1 MRGHTF
7 PVLRTRWVTLF
18 DKTVSWQRLIIHP
31 ATYQRKRSFAC
42 PKPEAGELR
51 SDVTRQSIDNS
62 TSGSATPPRLESG
75 IAHDRFWQALTRFAE
90 ACGLAE
96 CLRQTSVLPYDFMV
110 EPPSLEPRE
119 PALDR
124 QAIEG
129 VAGRCRYHGWWW
141 LVSLSQQNSPAGVAV
156 VPDGAFSRMIETD
169 DTWQEACDTWIGE
182 QLLTDRFYLMFF
194 AILDPG
200 NAAGGLYLDLIAAA
214 RAYRESHPERFVPQF
229 WLAQGVDERVVQVG

>member
-1 MRGHTF
+1 
-7 PVLRTRWVTLF
+7 
-18 DKTVSWQRLIIHP
+18 
-31 ATYQRKRSFAC
+31 
-42 PKPEAGELR
+42 
-51 SDVTRQSIDNS
+51 
-62 TSGSATPPRLESG
+62 
-75 IAHDRFWQALTRFAE
+75 
-90 ACGLAE
+90 
-96 CLRQTSVLPYDFMV
+96 VLPYDFMV